1 MAWVSVDEKLPEL
14 NQEVLVLEQGYG
26 VPGNYYSSTAIAR
39 YISYGR
45 KRYFVQSLGYEK
57 NNKRKSWPY
66 SHVTHWMP
74 MPELIR
80 TI

>member
-1 MAWVSVDEKLPEL
+1 MNWISIDDKLPEL
-14 NQEVLVLEQGYG
+14 NQEVLVLEQAYG
-26 VPGNYYSSTAIAR
+26 VGGNYYTNTAIAR

-45 KRYFVQSLGYEK
+45 KRYFVKSLGYDVR
-57 NNKRKSWPY
+57 NKRGSWLFED
-66 SHVTHWMP
+66 VTHWMP